1 MLTIHWCGFVHLCR
15 APGAEVRD
23 VAHHPVRRRTNRQPD
38 DRLPAGFR
46 NRRSRLALAAAARRP
61 HHAAT
66 VDQRRPS
73 APLVRRAIFRRGEGR
88 PGPRSQARGGP
99 PPLFRRRPRRT
110 ACARWPG
117 TLAPAM
123 SATRINHVS
132 VHAPALATSV
142 AWYEDLF
149 GARRIAT
156 PNFGM
161 PVQWLAIGDTQ
172 LHLFQRDTDAP
183 SHHHF
188 AFAVDDFPPVYRRA
202 GELGAYDHEA
212 FGHHFFELPGDTAQ
226 LYLRDPGGNLVEVDA
241 PRLSALP
248 EEILADRK
256 RLADV
261 RPQDDENL
269 RARLYLSPAQSS
281 AESPVA

>member
-1 MLTIHWCGFVHLCR
+1 
-15 APGAEVRD
+15 
-23 VAHHPVRRRTNRQPD
+23 
-38 DRLPAGFR
+38 
-46 NRRSRLALAAAARRP
+46 
-61 HHAAT
+61 
-66 VDQRRPS
+66 
-73 APLVRRAIFRRGEGR
+73 
-88 PGPRSQARGGP
+88 
-99 PPLFRRRPRRT
+99 
-110 ACARWPG
+110 
-117 TLAPAM
+117 M
-123 SATRINHVS
+123 SATRVNHVS
-132 VHAPALATSV
+132 VHAPELAASV

-161 PVQWLAIGDTQ
+161 PVQWLGIGDTQ
-172 LHLFQRDTDAP
+172 VHLFERATDAP

-188 AFAVDDFPPVYRRA
+188 AFAVDDFPAVYRRA
-202 GELGAYDHEA
+202 GELHAYDHDA

-241 PRLSALP
+241 PALSALP

-261 RPQDDENL
+261 NPQDGENL
-269 RARLYLSPAQSS
+269 RARLYLDAAGTHAQSS